1 MDSSLTA
8 NQIRDRFINFFKKK
22 NHEYVHS
29 SSTIP
34 RDDPTLLFANAGM
47 NQFKPVFVGTVDPNS
62 DMSKWK
68 RVVNSQKCIRA
79 GGKHND
85 LDDVGKDVY
94 HHTFFE
100 MLGNWSFG
108 DYFKKEICGW
118 AWELLTQ
125 DLKLPAERLY
135 VTYFGG
141 EPTTGLEPDMEC
153 KQLWLDLGVPE
164 ERILPGNMKDNFW
177 EMGETGPC
185 GPCSEIHYDC
195 LGNRDARSLVNMD
208 DPTVVEIWNL
218 VFMQFNREADK
229 SLRSLPKK
237 HIDCGMGLERLVAAI
252 QCKSSNY
259 DTDIFTPILKA
270 IESGVGEG
278 VGPYSGKVG
287 EEDASS
293 GSFDMAYR
301 VVADHIRTLSI
312 ALTDGGRPDNVG
324 RGYVLRRILRR
335 GIRFATEKLMAKPG
349 FFASLVDI
357 VVKTL
362 GDAFPEL
369 RKDPQA
375 IKDIINEEEI
385 QFLKTLNRG
394 RKLLDREIGKLAG
407 KKVLRGEV
415 AWRLYDT
422 YGFPV
427 DLTQLMSEE
436 FGLTVNME
444 EYEHCKS
451 QAQLASQGKGGTQD
465 DHIALDVHAINEL
478 KDSMNIA
485 TTDDNAKYS
494 YEASST
500 DKNANYVFKGCKS
513 KVVALRRNKQFVNT
527 VESGQECGVLLDKTC
542 FYAEQGGQIYDEGFL
557 EKIDDDSV
565 EFKVRNVQVRG
576 GYILHMGTL
585 EGKLAVGDIVSLKI
599 DEIRRKNVMNNHTG
613 THVLNFALRKALQ
626 GSGSEADQKGSLVAP
641 ERLR

>member
-287 EEDASS
+287 EDDASS

-335 GIRFATEKLMAKPG
+335 GIRFATEKLKAKPG

-444 EYEHCKS
+444 EYENCKS
-451 QAQLASQGKGGTQD
+451 QAQLASQGKGGSED
-465 DHIALDVHAINEL
+465 DHISLDVHAINEL

-494 YEASST
+494 YEASS

-513 KVVALRRNKQFVNT
+513 TVLALRRNKQFVNT

-613 THVLNFALRKALQ
+613 THVLNFALRKALH

>member
-218 VFMQFNREADK
+218 VFMQFNREANK
-229 SLRSLPKK
+229 SLRTLPKK

-259 DTDIFTPILKA
+259 DTDIFTPILKT
-270 IESGVGEG
+270 IETGVGEG

-335 GIRFATEKLMAKPG
+335 GIRFATEKLKAKPG

-369 RKDPQA
+369 RKDPQT

-407 KKVLRGEV
+407 KTVLRGEV

-444 EYEHCKS
+444 EYENCKS
-451 QAQLASQGKGGTQD
+451 QAQLASQGKGGTED
-465 DHIALDVHAINEL
+465 DHISLDVHAINEL

-494 YEASST
+494 YEASS

-513 KVVALRRNKQFVNT
+513 TVVALRRNKQFVNT

-613 THVLNFALRKALQ
+613 THVLNFALRKALH

>member
-195 LGNRDARSLVNMD
+195 IGNRDARSLVNMD

-229 SLRSLPKK
+229 SLRTLPKK

-335 GIRFATEKLMAKPG
+335 GIRFATEKLKAKPG

-465 DHIALDVHAINEL
+465 DHISLDVHAINEL

-494 YEASST
+494 YEASSA
-500 DKNANYVFKGCKS
+500 DKNANYVFEGCKS

>member
-108 DYFKKEICGW
+108 DYFKKEICAW

-229 SLRSLPKK
+229 SLRSLPRK

-465 DHIALDVHAINEL
+465 DHISLDVHAINEL

>member
-108 DYFKKEICGW
+108 DYFKKEICAW

-229 SLRSLPKK
+229 SLRSLPRK

-357 VVKTL
+357 VVTTL

-465 DHIALDVHAINEL
+465 DHISLDVHAINEL
-478 KDSMNIA
+478 KDSMHIA
-485 TTDDNAKYS
+485 TTDDNSKYS
-494 YEASST
+494 YEASSA

>member
-613 THVLNFALRKALQ
+613 THVLNFALRKALH

>member
-153 KQLWLDLGVPE
+153 KQLWLDLGIPE

-195 LGNRDARSLVNMD
+195 IGNRDARSLVNMD

-229 SLRSLPKK
+229 SLRTLPKK

-259 DTDIFTPILKA
+259 DTDIFTPILKT
-270 IESGVGEG
+270 IEAGVGEG

>member
-229 SLRSLPKK
+229 SLRTLPKK

-407 KKVLRGEV
+407 KTVLRGEV

-444 EYEHCKS
+444 EYENCKS
-451 QAQLASQGKGGTQD
+451 QAQLASQGKGGSED
-465 DHIALDVHAINEL
+465 DHISLDVHAINEL

-494 YEASST
+494 YEASS

-513 KVVALRRNKQFVNT
+513 TVVALRRNKQFVNT

>member
-229 SLRSLPKK
+229 SLRTLPKK

-335 GIRFATEKLMAKPG
+335 GIRFATEKLKAKPG

-407 KKVLRGEV
+407 KTVLRGEV

-494 YEASST
+494 YEASSA
-500 DKNANYVFKGCKS
+500 DKNANYVFEGCKS